1 MKVSYERSFLKDL
14 KNLGNATALKNIQ
27 TAIEAIKQIPTSN
40 EIPHLKKLQGER
52 NFYRIRVGDYR
63 LGITID
69 GNELTFIRCLHR
81 KEIYKY
87 FP

>member
-14 KNLGNATALKNIQ
+14 KNFGNAAALKNIQ
-27 TAIEAIKQIPTSN
+27 SAIEAIKQIPASK
-40 EIPHLKKLQGER
+40 EIPHLKKLHGER
-52 NFYRIRVGDYR
+52 NFYRIHIGDYR
-63 LGITID
+63 LGVSIE